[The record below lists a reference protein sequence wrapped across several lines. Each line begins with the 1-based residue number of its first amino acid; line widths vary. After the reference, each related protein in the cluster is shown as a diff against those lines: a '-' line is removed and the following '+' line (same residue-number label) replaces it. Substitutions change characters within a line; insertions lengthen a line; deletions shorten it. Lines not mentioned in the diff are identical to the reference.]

1 MRPEKPCGAADEE
14 AGRRGLLAGRQIF
27 LTGFMATGKTKIGC
41 LLARRLDRLFVDT
54 DALIVEAAG
63 KTVAEIFEQDGE
75 AAFRRVEHNCVVRA
89 SQMPDAVIA
98 LGGGAI
104 TQEANWEVIRETG
117 VCVCLRASPETIFER
132 VSRTEGERPLMA
144 GLDDAGRLA
153 RIREMLTER
162 EAYYSRAD
170 LFVTSSEDGPPEKT
184 AEAAIA
190 ALRKRENT
198 TA

>member
-1 MRPEKPCGAADEE
+1 MS
-14 AGRRGLLAGRQIF
+14 LLAGRQIF
-27 LTGFMATGKTKIGC
+27 LTGFMATGKSKIGS
-41 LLARRLDRLFVDT
+41 LLAERLGRLFVDT
-54 DALIVEAAG
+54 DELIVQAAG
-63 KTVAEIFEQDGE
+63 KTVPEIFEQDGE
-75 AAFRRVEHNCVVRA
+75 AVFRWIEHDCVVRA

-117 VCVCLRASPETIFER
+117 VCVCLRASAETIFER

-153 RIREMLTER
+153 KIKEMLVER

-170 LFVTSSEDGPPEKT
+170 LFVTSASDGLPEET

-190 ALRKRENT
+190 ELRKREKQPRMKASNSSLNT
-198 TA
+198 DEHG